1 MMFKILLL
9 LTAFLVSLED
19 SNRILQKVKDMFNM

>member
-1 MMFKILLL
+1 MFKILLL